1 MQSQLFAYCLFL
13 GRESPSLFECIA
25 SWTATPTAEV
35 IKVKSSKCVDVH
47 YSSLLSDDDDDDEAA
62 STCAV
67 ILASV
72 GVN

>member
-1 MQSQLFAYCLFL
+1 M
-13 GRESPSLFECIA
+13 
-25 SWTATPTAEV
+25 TATAEV

-47 YSSLLSDDDDDDEAA
+47 YSSLLSDDDEAA

-67 ILASV
+67 IFASV